1 MINYTLIDLFKQD
14 SVTKDLIITDGNN
27 VNLSNSD
34 IYSES
39 FELTEI
45 LCSEED
51 LIFGSCNAACLKF
64 TTSYLG
70 ELKGKVLTVKV
81 VLNNNTNTPFQ
92 FGKYKVVEDKLTADR
107 TKREIV
113 AYDSLYDIVNA
124 NVIDWYNTLLP
135 NATSHKTLKQ
145 FRDSFF
151 SHFGITQETTTLDND
166 SVDIY
171 KTVSGE
177 VLSGADV
184 IRAICVTNGCF
195 GRINRSGKFEYTYLT
210 PIGKSLVPKLTLYPS
225 TSLKPSR
232 HKDATPVAESGK
244 YISAK
249 YEDYQVAQ
257 IDRLIIR
264 TSENDVG
271 LDYHNTGTN
280 PYIIE
285 DDFLLFGKSTA
296 QLNPIAANIY
306 NRISGIYYTPCEI
319 ELQGNPCYE
328 IGDGIYLD
336 LVNGNEIVTY
346 ILNRTY
352 KGIHSQKDYF
362 VAEGLEHREEKVNS
376 TGSQLIQLRGKSNVL
391 ERTIEETQS
400 IITDDIL
407 DPANPLSLQSQITQN
422 ATAISAKVSKTS
434 PTGQTSF
441 AWEMTDSKMEWKA
454 NNNQI
459 MLLNSSGLKVKGEVE
474 ATSGKIGDWNINSGR
489 IEHEYNQSGK
499 HTKIV
504 LQADGTI
511 VCYDLNNNNAVKW
524 ALQCDGDVQIAGNA
538 NIAGYTKTSVI
549 EANYATINSLNAV
562 DAKFGSLNADNITA
576 GTLSVNRLNIDG
588 IVSSMAAKNLQVQA
602 FTATGVVILGGKMC
616 YWQDDG
622 DGYVLHG
629 SPE

>member
-1 MINYTLIDLFKQD
+1 MINYSLIDLFKQD

-45 LCSEED
+45 LCSENE
-51 LIFGSCNAACLKF
+51 LVFGSCNATCLKF

-70 ELKGKVLTVKV
+70 ELKGKTMTVKV
-81 VLNNNTNTPFQ
+81 VLNNNTGTPFQ
-92 FGKYKVVEDKLTADR
+92 FGKYKVFEDKLTADR
-107 TKREIV
+107 TKKEVV
-113 AYDSLYDIVNA
+113 AYDALYDIINA

-166 SVDIY
+166 SIAIY

-177 VLSGADV
+177 LLSGADV

-195 GRINRSGKFEYTYLT
+195 GRINRSGKFEYTYLK
-210 PIGKSLVPKLTLYPS
+210 PIGTGLFPSLTLYPS
-225 TSLKPSR
+225 TTLYPSR
-232 HKDATPVAESGK
+232 HKDSTPIGENGK

-249 YEDYQVAQ
+249 YEDYQVEQ

-285 DDFLLFGKSTA
+285 NDFLLYGKSSA
-296 QLNPIAANIY
+296 QLTPIASNIF

-336 LVNGNEIVTY
+336 LVNGDEIVTY
-346 ILNRTY
+346 ILSRTY
-352 KGIHSQKDYF
+352 KGIHSQKDHF
-362 VAEGLEHREEKVNS
+362 VADGLKHREQNVNS
-376 TGSQLIQLRGKSNVL
+376 VGSQLIQLRGKSNVL
-391 ERTIEETQS
+391 ERTIEETKS
-400 IITDDIL
+400 TITDEIL
-407 DPANPLSLQSQITQN
+407 DPNNPLSLQSQVTQN

-434 PTGQTSF
+434 PAGQTSF
-441 AWEMTDSKMEWKA
+441 SWEMTDSKMEWKQ

-459 MLLNSSGLKVKGEVE
+459 MLLNSSGLKITGEVN
-474 ATSGKIGDWNINSGR
+474 ASSGKIGNWDITSGS
-489 IEHEYNQSGK
+489 ISHEYTNGET

-524 ALQCDGDVQIAGNA
+524 ALQCDGDVQFAGNA
-538 NIAGYTKTSVI
+538 NIAGYTKTTTLVST
-549 EANYATINSLNAV
+549 YATINSLNAV
-562 DAKFGSLNADNITA
+562 DAKFTNLNADNITA
-576 GTLSVNRLNIDG
+576 GTLSVSRLNIDG
-588 IVSSMAAKNLQVQA
+588 IVQSMSTKNLTVQA
-602 FTATGVVILGGKMC
+602 LTATGVVILGGKMC

-629 SPE
+629 SAE